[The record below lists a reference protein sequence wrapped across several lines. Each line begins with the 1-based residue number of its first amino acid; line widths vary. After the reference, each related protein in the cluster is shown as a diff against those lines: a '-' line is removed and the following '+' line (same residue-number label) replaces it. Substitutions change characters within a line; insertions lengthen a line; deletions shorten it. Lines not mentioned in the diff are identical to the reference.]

1 MASAE
6 RLPQRIEAL
15 FPHRHR
21 SPAPRSIAITLAGSI
36 LNHFDTRNRIVRRLR
51 CKVGRPI
58 DARRKTI
65 VESVFGQ
72 SKEARGL
79 WQLLL
84 RRREKVNSEWSLMYT
99 AHNLLKLF
107 RFWRSEA
114 KLAAA
119 AGECPAPVS

>member
-1 MASAE
+1 M
-6 RLPQRIEAL
+6 
-15 FPHRHR
+15 
-21 SPAPRSIAITLAGSI
+21 
-36 LNHFDTRNRIVRRLR
+36 
-51 CKVGRPI
+51 GRPI

-84 RRREKVNSEWSLMYT
+84 RRREKVNSEWSLIYT

-107 RFWRSEA
+107 RFRRSEA

-119 AGECPAPVS
+119 AVNALPQSLKSGAGLRQRFQ